1 MSLELMRTLEDKD
14 DAVLL
19 TDLCRLIL
27 LDFGVL
33 DDVDEEDALLLPL
46 FLADAGADDA
56 DDEPTAANDDEL
68 VGTPEPPTSPPPPDA
83 PKLPVNIR
91 SNASSTLYPLLFN
104 VSDN

>member
-1 MSLELMRTLEDKD
+1 MSLELLRTLGDEEY
-14 DAVLL
+14 AA
-19 TDLCRLIL
+19 DLCRLIL

-68 VGTPEPPTSPPPPDA
+68 VGTPEPPTSPPPPAA